1 MAKVIK
7 IIDYQFR
14 RMRESM
20 AKDREEMQKRHA
32 ERMKETQTIIQRIRN
47 DRAEFERRWFKL
59 LEGGPE

>member
-20 AKDREEMQKRHA
+20 INEREEMRKRHDQQ
-32 ERMKETQTIIQRIRN
+32 MIETNLIVQRIRDN
-47 DRAEFERRWFKL
+47 RAEFERRWFKFL
-59 LEGGPE
+59 KGGKP